1 MKMVRLN
8 VVIVFALIVCALVL
22 VGCKDKEKEQA
33 LSRATAAEMSLS
45 KVKADLTKAEG
56 QIAGLKEELE
66 AAKKSRDELDN
77 QVKQLTTER
86 DVAIAKTMGGQDAAK
101 KLADQLSEQTSK
113 ANELQNQVAQMQ
125 KLVENQQQT
134 IEQLRKTFEGINRAP
149 APGAAEPNAVTTVQ

>member
-1 MKMVRLN
+1 MVRLN

-33 LSRATAAEMSLS
+33 LSRAAAAEMSLS

-56 QIAGLKEELE
+56 QVVSLKEELG
-66 AAKKSRDELDN
+66 AVKSTRDELE
-77 QVKQLTTER
+77 KQNVELAMEK
-86 DVAIAKTMGGQDAAK
+86 DKAIAKTAGGQDAAK

-113 ANELQNQVAQMQ
+113 VNELQNQVAQMQ
-125 KLVENQQQT
+125 KVVENQQQT
-134 IEQLRKTFEGINRAP
+134 IEQLRKTIEGLNRAP